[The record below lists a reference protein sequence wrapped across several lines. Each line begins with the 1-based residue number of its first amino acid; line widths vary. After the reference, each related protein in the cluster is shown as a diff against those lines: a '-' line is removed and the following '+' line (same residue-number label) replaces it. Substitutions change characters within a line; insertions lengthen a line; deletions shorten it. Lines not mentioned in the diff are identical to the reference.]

1 MAWGRCLTNQT
12 RHYIFALK
20 IVRQVRRQRNPCK
33 SEERAMVE
41 KSRSEQRLLE
51 TLCSEYDVDPSLV
64 DDLIQIEIENERRL
78 RRRGLPDRLKNAIAN
93 HLTERED
100 DIP

>member
-1 MAWGRCLTNQT
+1 
-12 RHYIFALK
+12 
-20 IVRQVRRQRNPCK
+20 
-33 SEERAMVE
+33 MVE

-51 TLCSEYDVDPSLV
+51 ALCSEYDVDPSLV
-64 DDLIQIEIENERRL
+64 DVLIQIEIENERRL
-78 RRRGLPDRLKNAIAN
+78 RRRGLPDRLKNAIEN

>member
-1 MAWGRCLTNQT
+1 
-12 RHYIFALK
+12 
-20 IVRQVRRQRNPCK
+20 
-33 SEERAMVE
+33 MVE

-64 DDLIQIEIENERRL
+64 DALIQIEIENERRL
-78 RRRGLPDRLKNAIAN
+78 RRQGLPDRLKNAIVN